1 MTARVPGAQPDH
13 SRRRHLG
20 RQPLLH
26 HPALQALPQQRGH
39 CAALLR
45 AVHLGADR
53 QVRRCARPSLTLY
66 PILLT
71 TTGRAPWSRPL
82 SAAHS
87 GCPRGVLRG
96 HLTAVPGLPCSGES
110 SARPTCQD
118 LRRLTQ
124 RASAPAVLVWPLLGG
139 STGVGQAEPQRRGG
153 ADRALRPACA
163 ASRARD
169 SGSGRTCRSS
179 TLITPYTLPWR
190 FGPRAASRA
199 RGSGSAR
206 TCRSSTWRSA
216 ATGTCSPSSSARRAA
231 CSRRRAACAAVPV
244 RTLARPRPLAAALRI
259 MPGLIF
265 THLHCRCRGPSPC
278 RAAAGS
284 TRSLGAP
291 VNPAACAAPPTPGR
305 RALRQGPDLAFY
317 RDFQSYM
324 KNEDP
329 AYNGNLLGH
338 VRPVTQHLFWCALL
352 LPCAAPP
359 APMSA
364 PHCWSGDATLRE
376 PQPHRAGGGG

>member
-1 MTARVPGAQPDH
+1 MHGESQRAFAPALLAQPP
-13 SRRRHLG
+13 LG
-20 RQPLLH
+20 
-26 HPALQALPQQRGH
+26 G
-39 CAALLR
+39 
-45 AVHLGADR
+45 GAG
-53 QVRRCARPSLTLY
+53 VW
-66 PILLT
+66 
-71 TTGRAPWSRPL
+71 TGRA
-82 SAAHS
+82 AAARRRQ
-87 GCPRGVLRG
+87 PR
-96 HLTAVPGLPCSGES
+96 
-110 SARPTCQD
+110 
-118 LRRLTQ
+118 
-124 RASAPAVLVWPLLGG
+124 
-139 STGVGQAEPQRRGG
+139 
-153 ADRALRPACA
+153 A
-163 ASRARD
+163 AARARSFQGPGQWKRAD
-169 SGSGRTCRSS
+169 MSFQHLDDALYP
-179 TLITPYTLPWR
+179 TLALQPA
-190 FGPRAASRA
+190 RAASRA